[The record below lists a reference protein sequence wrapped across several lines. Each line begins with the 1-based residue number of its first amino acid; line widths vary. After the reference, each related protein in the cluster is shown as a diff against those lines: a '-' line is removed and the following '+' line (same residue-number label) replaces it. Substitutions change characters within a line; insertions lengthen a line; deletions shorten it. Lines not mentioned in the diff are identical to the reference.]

1 MGKCSRAK
9 QMKTAI
15 LMGRIES
22 RIQDRLRELMNGS
35 RPQALLRLS
44 VVSAA
49 SLAVALALSACENVA
64 TYTQPSLVRVIDAS
78 YIAPAINVVVEGDLL
93 ASNLGQGAITPY
105 GTVAA
110 NIAAPIDI
118 TAATG
123 GAAIVTTSGTLLPG
137 HQHSVFL
144 TDNGVAPNGYVVTIL
159 EDQQIVAAQGHS
171 AFRFLNQAAKTGAVD
186 VYMVPAGA
194 TLANSIPIVTN
205 LPVGA
210 TAGYIS
216 FQSQTVT
223 MVVTPTGLITPDYAF
238 SPMTLTGGEVRTVL
252 LMDSQL
258 TSNPA
263 VEATVAI
270 DAGPTD

>member
-1 MGKCSRAK
+1 MGKYSRAK
-9 QMKTAI
+9 QMKTTI

-22 RIQDRLRELMNGS
+22 QIQDRIQELMKGS
-35 RPQALLRLS
+35 RPQALLRLC

-78 YIAPAINVVVEGDLL
+78 YIAPAINVVVEGNLL
-93 ASNLGQGAITPY
+93 AANLGQGTITPY
-105 GTVAA
+105 GALPA
-110 NIAAPIDI
+110 NVAAPIDI

-194 TLANSIPIVTN
+194 TLANSVPIVTN

-223 MVVTPTGLITPDYAF
+223 MVVTPTGLVTPDYAF

-252 LMDSQL
+252 LIDSQL

-263 VEATVAI
+263 VQATVAV

>member
-9 QMKTAI
+9 QMKTTI
-15 LMGRIES
+15 LMGRIEN
-22 RIQDRLRELMNGS
+22 RMQGLMKGS
-35 RPQALLRLS
+35 RPQALPRLS
-44 VVSAA
+44 VVAA
-49 SLAVALALSACENVA
+49 ALLAVALALSACQNVA
-64 TYTQPSLVRVIDAS
+64 TTTQPSLVRVIDAS
-78 YIAPAINVVVEGDLL
+78 TIAPAVNVTVEGDLL
-93 ASNLGQGAITPY
+93 AANLGQGTITPY

-110 NIAAPIDI
+110 NIAAPIDV

-123 GAAIVTTSGTLLPG
+123 GKTLVSTSGTLLAG

-144 TDNGVAPNGYVVTIL
+144 TDNGVAPSGYVVTIL
-159 EDQQIVAAQGHS
+159 EDQQTVAAQGHS

-205 LPVGA
+205 LPVGG

-216 FQSQTVT
+216 FASQTVT
-223 MVVTPTGLITPDYAF
+223 MVVTPTGVITPEYPS
-238 SPMTLTGGEVRTVL
+238 SPMTLTGSEVRTVL
-252 LMDSQL
+252 LIDSQL

-263 VEATVAI
+263 VLATVAV
-270 DAGPTD
+270 DAGPAN

>member
-1 MGKCSRAK
+1 MPGPRPEKR
-9 QMKTAI
+9 MKTTWKFEAKG
-15 LMGRIES
+15 LTLP
-22 RIQDRLRELMNGS
+22 RLGVAAAGS
-35 RPQALLRLS
+35 L
-44 VVSAA
+44 
-49 SLAVALALSACENVA
+49 ALALGLSSCENVA
-64 TYTQPSLVRVIDAS
+64 SYTQPSLVRVIDAS
-78 YIAPAINVVVEGDLL
+78 TIAPAVNVTVEGDLL
-93 ASNLGQGAITPY
+93 AANLGQGTITPY

-110 NIAAPIDI
+110 NIAAPINV

-123 GAAIVTTSGTLLPG
+123 GKTIVTTSGTLLPG
-137 HQHSVFL
+137 RQHSVFL

-159 EDQQIVAAQGHS
+159 EDQQTVAAQGHS

-194 TLANSIPIVTN
+194 TLATSIPIVTN
-205 LPVGA
+205 LPVGG

-223 MVVTPTGLITPDYAF
+223 MVVTPTGLITPEYPS

-252 LMDSQL
+252 LIDSQL

-263 VEATVAI
+263 VLATVAV
-270 DAGPTD
+270 DAGPAN

>member
-9 QMKTAI
+9 QMKTTI
-15 LMGRIES
+15 LTGR
-22 RIQDRLRELMNGS
+22 MKGS

-78 YIAPAINVVVEGDLL
+78 YIAPAINVVVEGELL
-93 ASNLGQGAITPY
+93 AANVGQGTITAY
-105 GTVAA
+105 GTAAA

-123 GAAIVTTSGTLLPG
+123 GATIVTTSGALLPG

-144 TDNGVAPNGYVVTIL
+144 TDNGAAPNGYVVTIL
-159 EDQQIVAAQGHS
+159 EDQQIQAASGHS

-186 VYMVPAGA
+186 VYMVPAG
-194 TLANSIPIVTN
+194 TTFANTIPLVTD
-205 LPVGA
+205 LPVGGA
-210 TAGYIS
+210 AGYIS
-216 FQSQTVT
+216 FASQTVT
-223 MVVTPTGLITPDYAF
+223 MVITPTGLTTPQYAF
-238 SPMTLTGGEVRTVL
+238 SPMTLTGGEVRTAL
-252 LMDSQL
+252 LVDSQL

-263 VEATVAI
+263 VEVTVAI

>member
-9 QMKTAI
+9 QMKTTI
-15 LMGRIES
+15 LMGRIE
-22 RIQDRLRELMNGS
+22 RWMRGS
-35 RPQALLRLS
+35 RPQALLRLC

-78 YIAPAINVVVEGDLL
+78 TIAPAINVTVEGDLL
-93 ASNLGQGAITPY
+93 AANLGQGTITPY
-105 GTVAA
+105 GTLAA

-123 GAAIVTTSGTLLPG
+123 GATIVTTSGTLLPG

-144 TDNGVAPNGYVVTIL
+144 TDNGVAPNGYLVTIL

-186 VYMVPAGA
+186 VYMVPAGT

-216 FQSQTVT
+216 FASQTVT
-223 MVVTPTGLITPDYAF
+223 MVITPTGLITPEYAF

-252 LMDSQL
+252 LMDTQL

-263 VEATVAI
+263 VEVTVAV